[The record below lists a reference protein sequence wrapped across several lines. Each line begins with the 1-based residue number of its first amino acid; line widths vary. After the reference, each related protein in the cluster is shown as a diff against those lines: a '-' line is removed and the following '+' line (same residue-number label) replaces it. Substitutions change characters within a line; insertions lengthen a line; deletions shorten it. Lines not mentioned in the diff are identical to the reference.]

1 MSTGAAVRLALRVA
15 RRAALP
21 AALIAASGCLASK
34 SDIAL
39 LQDEIRSTRSQ
50 VAVGDTSI
58 LRADDARRAQISS
71 LTAMIDRMNDSLRAV
86 ATRLASFQANS
97 SGEFDAINRQV
108 VQVQALLGQTTRN
121 LQETRAQLQA
131 LREQG
136 MSAPP
141 ASSAPA
147 PAPVS
152 GSASDSAAAANAA
165 AGVPG
170 PATLFTTARDEL
182 NQGAYAT
189 ARRGLEQ
196 LLTSYPDYEQAPRA
210 MLLIAESY
218 KGEGNS
224 TAADSVYE
232 SIVTRYPKS
241 DEAATG
247 LYEHGKALWDAN
259 KKSEARIVLN
269 RVIRD
274 YRNSD
279 AAELARELLNPRE

>member
-1 MSTGAAVRLALRVA
+1 MKTASVAVPAL
-15 RRAALP
+15 
-21 AALIAASGCLASK
+21 LIAATGCLASK
-34 SDIAL
+34 SDISL
-39 LQDEIRSTRSQ
+39 LQDELRATRAQ

-58 LRADDARRAQISS
+58 LRASEARRAQINA
-71 LTAMIDRMNDSLRAV
+71 LTATIDRMNDSLRAV
-86 ATRLASFQANS
+86 ATRLATFQATSN
-97 SGEFDAINRQV
+97 GEFDAMNRQV

-131 LREQG
+131 IREQG
-136 MSAPP
+136 GSTPAPMP
-141 ASSAPA
+141 ATTTSTPMPGDSSAR
-147 PAPVS
+147 
-152 GSASDSAAAANAA
+152 AAAA

-170 PATLFTTARDEL
+170 PATLFTSSRDQL

-189 ARRGLEQ
+189 ARRGFEQ
-196 LLTSYPDYEQAPRA
+196 LLASYPDFDQAARA
-210 MLLIAESY
+210 MLYVGQSY
-218 KGEGNS
+218 KAEGNS
-224 TAADSVYE
+224 AASDSVYQL
-232 SIVTRYPKS
+232 IATRYPKS

-247 LYEHGKALWDAN
+247 LYLYGKSLWDTN

>member
-1 MSTGAAVRLALRVA
+1 MRAAAVVRLAQCVT
-15 RRAALP
+15 LP
-21 AALIAASGCLASK
+21 AVLVAASGCLASK

-39 LQDEIRSTRSQ
+39 LQDEIRATRSQ
-50 VAVGDTSI
+50 VAVGDTSL
-58 LRADDARRAQISS
+58 LRADDSRRAQIAS
-71 LTAMIDRMNDSLRAV
+71 LTATIDRMNDSLRAV

-136 MSAPP
+136 ATAP
-141 ASSAPA
+141 AAAAPA
-147 PAPVS
+147 PATSTP
-152 GSASDSAAAANAA
+152 ADSAAAANAA
-165 AGVPG
+165 AGIPG
-170 PATLFTTARDEL
+170 PATLFTTARDQL

-189 ARRGLEQ
+189 ARRGFEQ

-210 MLLIAESY
+210 MLLIGEAY
-218 KGEGNS
+218 KGEGNP
-224 TAADSVYE
+224 TAADSVYQA
-232 SIVTRYPKS
+232 IATRYPKS

-247 LYEHGKALWDAN
+247 LFLHGKALWDAN
-259 KKSEARIVLN
+259 KKSEARIILN

-279 AAELARELLNPRE
+279 AAELARELMNPRG

>member
-1 MSTGAAVRLALRVA
+1 MIRKLVA
-15 RRAALP
+15 PVL
-21 AALIAASGCLASK
+21 LVAASGCLASK
-34 SDIAL
+34 SDISL
-39 LQDEIRSTRSQ
+39 LQDELRATRAQ
-50 VAVGDTSI
+50 VATGDTSI
-58 LRADDARRAQISS
+58 LRASEARRAQIAA
-71 LTAMIDRMNDSLRAV
+71 LTATIDRMNDSLRAV
-86 ATRLASFQANS
+86 AARLASFQAS
-97 SGEFDAINRQV
+97 SNGEFDAINRQV

-121 LQETRAQLQA
+121 VQETRAQLQA

-136 MSAPP
+136 GSAP
-141 ASSAPA
+141 S

-152 GSASDSAAAANAA
+152 PPSPGDTATRPGSGGAPT
-165 AGVPG
+165 AGLPG
-170 PATLFTTARDEL
+170 PATLFTTARDQL
-182 NQGAYAT
+182 NQGAYSS

-196 LLTSYPDYEQAPRA
+196 LLDSYPTFEQAPRA
-210 MLLIAESY
+210 MLYVAQAY

-224 TAADSVYE
+224 NAADSVYQL
-232 SIVTRYPKS
+232 IATKYPQS

-247 LYEHGKALWDAN
+247 LYLHGKALWDAN